1 MIDIVIAFLAPIL
14 NCMYQI
20 PQLFKI
26 MKTKSV
32 NDLSAHA
39 LFLLLITNIL
49 WLLHGYYIN
58 DRPLF
63 FSALTSLA
71 INIPLVCLYVKHRKY
86 HNE

>member
-32 NDLSAHA
+32 NDLSSHA
-39 LFLLLITNIL
+39 LILLLITNIL

>member
-20 PQLFKI
+20 PQLFQI

-39 LFLLLITNIL
+39 LFLLLINNIL

-58 DRPLF
+58 DRPLL
-63 FSALTSLA
+63 FSSLTSLA